1 MAGDQVHNM
10 DTSGE
15 AGAGGT
21 QSVDRALALLDLIAR
36 GPDEGLAL
44 GALVAGSGLNK
55 ATVRRLLLA
64 LIRGGLV
71 AQDGGTRL
79 YHLGDQA
86 QVLGARAAR
95 RPGLA
100 RVAGESVMR
109 LAQETG
115 DAALLSVR
123 RGAFSL
129 CLLREEGAWPIRTHA
144 LMPGQTHPLGV
155 GAGSLAMLAALPD
168 DEVRAVIA
176 ANAEQLARHY
186 PGHGPEALV
195 AQVAQTRTAGVAL
208 NPGRVIEGSWG
219 LGVALFWPDG
229 RLAGALS
236 VAAVEARM
244 RDDRRPAL
252 IRNLRAE
259 ARHIEAR
266 LAAGPAYP
274 AIPSERGTP

>member
-1 MAGDQVHNM
+1 MDMSDQP
-10 DTSGE
+10 
-15 AGAGGT
+15 GGT

-36 GPDEGLAL
+36 GPDEGVGLA
-44 GALVAGSGLNK
+44 ALVAASGLNK
-55 ATVRRLLLA
+55 ATVRRLVLA

-71 AQDGGTRL
+71 AQDGASRL

-86 QVLGARAAR
+86 QVLGARAVR
-95 RPGLA
+95 HPGLA

-123 RGAFSL
+123 RGASAL
-129 CLLREEGAWPIRTHA
+129 CLMREEGAYPLRTHA
-144 LMPGQTHPLGV
+144 LMPGQMHPLGV

-168 DEVRAVIA
+168 DEARAVIA
-176 ANAEQLARHY
+176 ANADHLARHY
-186 PGHGPEALV
+186 PEFTAPQLTAQI
-195 AQVAQTRTAGVAL
+195 AQVRAAGVAL

-219 LGVALFWPDG
+219 LGIALHHPGG

-244 RDDRRPAL
+244 RPDRLPDLTR
-252 IRNLRAE
+252 RLRAE
-259 ARHIEAR
+259 AARIETR
-266 LAAGPAYP
+266 LAQMAQKGP
-274 AIPSERGTP
+274 T